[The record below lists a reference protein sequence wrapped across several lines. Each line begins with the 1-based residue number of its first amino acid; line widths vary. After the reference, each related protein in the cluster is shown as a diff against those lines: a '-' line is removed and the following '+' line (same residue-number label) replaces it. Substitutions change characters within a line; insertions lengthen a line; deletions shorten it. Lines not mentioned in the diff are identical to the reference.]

1 MQFYDL
7 REVYF
12 SIGGTQLHSGK
23 LELTSEPTTRAVISS
38 EDKGM
43 PVISLRDP
51 KTITYVFNIEV
62 TLGSHDYILLT
73 ELSDEQFYNMDVRK
87 EDKMLDLAF
96 NDRIATKIISNYA
109 IFTEEPSRSYSAEA
123 EKVSFEI
130 RLLIAKNLN
139 QTTLKRRFLLW

>member
-123 EKVSFEI
+123 AKVSFEI
-130 RLLIAKNLN
+130 RAINCQKSKPNN
-139 QTTLKRRFLLW
+139 T

>member
-62 TLGSHDYILLT
+62 TLGSHDYKLLT
-73 ELSDEQFYNMDVRK
+73 ELSDKQFYNMDVRK
-87 EDKMLDLAF
+87 EDKMLNLAF

-130 RLLIAKNLN
+130 RAINCQKTKPNN
-139 QTTLKRRFLLW
+139 T

>member
-12 SIGGTQLHSGK
+12 SIGGIQLHSGK
-23 LELTSEPTTRAVISS
+23 LELTSEPTTRAVVST

-51 KTITYVFNIEV
+51 KTITYIFNIEV
-62 TLGSHDYILLT
+62 TLGSHDYIALT
-73 ELSDEQFYNMDVRK
+73 EISDDQFYNMDVSK
-87 EDKMLDLAF
+87 YDKMLDLAF
-96 NDRIATKIISNYA
+96 NDRIATKIISNHA

-123 EKVSFEI
+123 EKVTFEI
-130 RLLIAKNLN
+130 RAINCQKTHPNKN
-139 QTTLKRRFLLW
+139 

>member
-12 SIGGTQLHSGK
+12 SIGGIQLHSGK
-23 LELTSEPTTRAVISS
+23 LELTSEPTTRAVVST

-51 KTITYVFNIEV
+51 KTITYIFNIEV
-62 TLGSHDYILLT
+62 TLGSHDYIALT
-73 ELSDEQFYNMDVRK
+73 EISDNQFYNMDVSK
-87 EDKMLDLAF
+87 YDKMLDLAF
-96 NDRIATKIISNYA
+96 NDRIATKIISNHA

-123 EKVSFEI
+123 EKVTFEI
-130 RLLIAKNLN
+130 RAINCQKTHPNKN
-139 QTTLKRRFLLW
+139 

>member
-43 PVISLRDP
+43 PVISLRDS

-62 TLGSHDYILLT
+62 TLGSQDYILLT

-87 EDKMLDLAF
+87 DDKMLDLAF

-130 RLLIAKNLN
+130 RAINCQKTKPNN
-139 QTTLKRRFLLW
+139 T

>member
-12 SIGGTQLHSGK
+12 SIGVTQLHSGK

-130 RLLIAKNLN
+130 RAINCQKSKPNN
-139 QTTLKRRFLLW
+139 T

>member
-23 LELTSEPTTRAVISS
+23 LELTSEPTTRVVISS

-87 EDKMLDLAF
+87 DDKMLDLAF

-123 EKVSFEI
+123 EKVTFEI
-130 RLLIAKNLN
+130 RAINCQKTKPNN
-139 QTTLKRRFLLW
+139 T

>member
-62 TLGSHDYILLT
+62 TLGSHDYKLLT
-73 ELSDEQFYNMDVRK
+73 ELSDKQFYNMDVRK
-87 EDKMLDLAF
+87 EDKMLNLAF

-130 RLLIAKNLN
+130 RAINCQKSKPNN
-139 QTTLKRRFLLW
+139 T

>member
-12 SIGGTQLHSGK
+12 SIGGVQLHSGK

-62 TLGSHDYILLT
+62 TLGSNDYRLLT

-130 RLLIAKNLN
+130 RAINCQKSKPNN
-139 QTTLKRRFLLW
+139 T

>member
-87 EDKMLDLAF
+87 ENKMLDLAF

-130 RLLIAKNLN
+130 RAINCQKSKPNN
-139 QTTLKRRFLLW
+139 T

>member
-43 PVISLRDP
+43 PVISLRDS

-62 TLGSHDYILLT
+62 TLGSQDYILLT

-87 EDKMLDLAF
+87 DDKMLNLAF

-109 IFTEEPSRSYSAEA
+109 IFTEEPSRSYSAET

-130 RLLIAKNLN
+130 RAINCQKTKPNN
-139 QTTLKRRFLLW
+139 T

>member
-62 TLGSHDYILLT
+62 TLDSHDYILLT

-130 RLLIAKNLN
+130 RAINCQKSKPNN
-139 QTTLKRRFLLW
+139 S

>member
-23 LELTSEPTTRAVISS
+23 LELTSEPTIRAVISS

-62 TLGSHDYILLT
+62 TLGSQDYILLT

-87 EDKMLDLAF
+87 DDKMLDLAF
-96 NDRIATKIISNYA
+96 NYRIATKIISNYA

-130 RLLIAKNLN
+130 RAINCQKTKPNN
-139 QTTLKRRFLLW
+139 T

>member
-62 TLGSHDYILLT
+62 TLGSHDYKLLT
-73 ELSDEQFYNMDVRK
+73 ELSDKQFYNMDVRK
-87 EDKMLDLAF
+87 EDKMLNLAF

-130 RLLIAKNLN
+130 RAINCQKSKPNN
-139 QTTLKRRFLLW
+139 S

>member
-87 EDKMLDLAF
+87 DDKMLDLAF

-130 RLLIAKNLN
+130 RAINCQKTKPN
-139 QTTLKRRFLLW
+139 KS

>member
-7 REVYF
+7 REVFF

-73 ELSDEQFYNMDVRK
+73 ELSDEQFHNMDVRK

-130 RLLIAKNLN
+130 RAINCQKSKPNN
-139 QTTLKRRFLLW
+139 T

>member
-7 REVYF
+7 REVFF

-62 TLGSHDYILLT
+62 TLGSHDYRLLT
-73 ELSDEQFYNMDVRK
+73 ELSDEQFHNMDVRK

-130 RLLIAKNLN
+130 RAINCQKTHPN
-139 QTTLKRRFLLW
+139 KS

>member
-109 IFTEEPSRSYSAEA
+109 IFTEEPSRSYSSEA

-130 RLLIAKNLN
+130 RAINCQKSKPNN
-139 QTTLKRRFLLW
+139 T

>member
-1 MQFYDL
+1 
-7 REVYF
+7 F

-123 EKVSFEI
+123 EKVSSEI
-130 RLLIAKNLN
+130 RAINCQKTKPNN
-139 QTTLKRRFLLW
+139 T

>member
-73 ELSDEQFYNMDVRK
+73 ELSDEQFYNMGVRK

-123 EKVSFEI
+123 EKVSSEI
-130 RLLIAKNLN
+130 RAINCQKTKPNN
-139 QTTLKRRFLLW
+139 T

>member
-1 MQFYDL
+1 
-7 REVYF
+7 VYF

-62 TLGSHDYILLT
+62 TLGSHDYKLLT
-73 ELSDEQFYNMDVRK
+73 ELSDKQFYNMDVRK
-87 EDKMLDLAF
+87 EDKMLNLAF

-130 RLLIAKNLN
+130 RAIN
-139 QTTLKRRFLLW
+139 

>member
-38 EDKGM
+38 EDKGI

-109 IFTEEPSRSYSAEA
+109 IFT
-123 EKVSFEI
+123 
-130 RLLIAKNLN
+130 
-139 QTTLKRRFLLW
+139 